1 MWLDFMGL
9 NQDKEHQHILGEA
22 KIGIWRWFNQGVV
35 GFHRS
40 GLVGAD
46 GSWEVYSFSVF
57 FWAVALEQQT
67 KELTHNNLGTSATL
81 GLKSIFV
88 HFQVCIEQIWPP
100 TFIGITF
107 PTRLFL
113 TWQLKNGV
121 SQSGLHKDAHL
132 STAFASYH
140 PPTSTPQTMFCPL
153 HIPSCKVLKH
163 QARFIHPQLTLAP
176 W

>member
-57 FWAVALEQQT
+57 FLSCGFGTTNQGTYPQQPWNICHSRPEEHLCSFSSVHWT
-67 KELTHNNLGTSATL
+67 NMTINIHWDHVSHTAILNMTIEKWGFPKWFAQRCAFEYCIRFLPSSHIDAANNVLPFTHPLLQSA
-81 GLKSIFV
+81 
-88 HFQVCIEQIWPP
+88 
-100 TFIGITF
+100 
-107 PTRLFL
+107 
-113 TWQLKNGV
+113 
-121 SQSGLHKDAHL
+121 
-132 STAFASYH
+132 
-140 PPTSTPQTMFCPL
+140 
-153 HIPSCKVLKH
+153 
-163 QARFIHPQLTLAP
+163 
-176 W
+176 